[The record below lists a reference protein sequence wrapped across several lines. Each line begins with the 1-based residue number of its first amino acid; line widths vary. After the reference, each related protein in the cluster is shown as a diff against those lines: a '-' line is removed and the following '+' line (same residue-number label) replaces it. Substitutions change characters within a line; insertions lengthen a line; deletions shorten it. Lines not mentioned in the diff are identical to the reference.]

1 MNDNNHLPVWNLE
14 ALYADAESWEKDFA
28 RIEPLAKKFLAFRGK
43 LAQSP
48 EMLAAAISASD
59 DFDRLVEKVYVFA
72 HLKSDE
78 NTLINANRAK
88 VDRVSALL
96 AKLAPTQA
104 WFDPELLAIDND
116 KIEKFLQDKALKPYE
131 YTIRFILRRKQHSLS
146 EPEEKMLGVLS
157 DALGSSSNTFEILND
172 AELDFSKSV
181 DEQGKRIPLTHGNY
195 LTFLESA
202 DRNVRKKAF
211 GKLYK
216 TYRKFRNT
224 FASTLE
230 GNVKVHVA
238 EAQLRH
244 YDSALSA
251 ALDGDAIP
259 VDVYHN
265 LIEAVHSHLDAF
277 YRYITLRKKVL
288 KLDKLD
294 MYDIYNPL
302 LPACNKRYTFDE
314 AAKLVKAALA
324 PLGKEYGEILERAFS
339 ERWIDAPERKGKRSG
354 AYSSGCF
361 DSYPYLLL
369 NFNGTLNDVFTLA
382 HELGHSLH
390 SYYSRTHQ
398 SYHYADYEIFVAE
411 VASTTNE
418 ALLFEYLLKENRNDH
433 EFCAYL
439 YGHLADEIRGT
450 IYRQTMF
457 AEFEELIHSHCEKGT
472 PLSADL
478 LEKEYFKLNRLYYG
492 SEVKPSRLIALEWA
506 RIPHFYYDFYVYKYA
521 TGMSAALKLAK
532 DILSGKTDRY
542 FGFLSAGGSKDA
554 LDIMRDAG
562 VDLST
567 PAPVHAALDYFG
579 EIVDAMQKEL
589 EFSGNGLLD

>member
-1 MNDNNHLPVWNLE
+1 MTKNPALPVWDLD
-14 ALYADAESWEKDFA
+14 ALYSDISLWEKDFA
-28 RIEPLAKKFLAFRGK
+28 RIETLAKKFLSFKGK
-43 LAQSP
+43 LADSAQT
-48 EMLAAAISASD
+48 LAKAIQASD
-59 DFDRLVEKVYVFA
+59 DFDRLVEKVYTFA

-78 NTLINANRAK
+78 NTLLNVNKERA
-88 VDRVSALL
+88 DRVSALL

-104 WFDPELLAIDND
+104 WFDPELLAIPDE
-116 KIEKFLQDKALKPYE
+116 KIEKFLRSKALKPYE
-131 YTIRFILRRKQHSLS
+131 YTIRFILRRKKHSLS
-146 EPEEKMLGVLS
+146 EAEEKMLGILS
-157 DALGSSSNTFEILND
+157 DALGNASDTFEILND
-172 AELDFSKSV
+172 AELDFAKTV
-181 DEQGKRIPLTHGNY
+181 DENGKRVPLTHGNY
-195 LTFLESA
+195 LEFLESA

-211 GKLYK
+211 EKLYK
-216 TYRKFRNT
+216 TYKKFRNT

-244 YDSALSA
+244 YDSALCA

-259 VDVYHN
+259 TDVYHN
-265 LIEAVHSHLDAF
+265 LISAVHDHLDAF
-277 YRYITLRKKVL
+277 YRYIALRKEVM

-302 LPACNKRYTFDE
+302 LPDCRKRYTFDE
-314 AAKLVKAALA
+314 AKRLVKAALA
-324 PLGKEYGEILERAFS
+324 PLGKEYGKILDRAFA
-339 ERWIDAPERKGKRSG
+339 EKWIDAPERKGKRSG

-390 SYYSRTHQ
+390 TYYSKTHQ

-418 ALLFEYLLKENRNDH
+418 ILLFEYLLKKSRGDH
-433 EFCAYL
+433 AFRAYL

-457 AEFEELIHSHCEKGT
+457 AEFEEKIHACCEKGI
-472 PLSADL
+472 PLSADM
-478 LEKEYFKLNRLYYG
+478 LEKCYYELNQLYYG
-492 SEVKPSRLIALEWA
+492 PDVKANFLIALEWA

-532 DILSGKTDRY
+532 DILNGKTERY

-567 PAPVHAALDYFG
+567 PAPVHAALDYFAG
-579 EIVDAMQKEL
+579 IVDALKREIAL
-589 EFSGNGLLD
+589 CDGKIN

>member
-1 MNDNNHLPVWNLE
+1 MTKSSALPVWDLD
-14 ALYADAESWEKDFA
+14 ALYADMSLWEKDFE
-28 RIEPLAKKFLAFRGK
+28 RIETLAKKFLSFKGK
-43 LAQSP
+43 LADSATT
-48 EMLAAAISASD
+48 LAKAIQASD
-59 DFDRLVEKVYVFA
+59 DFDRLVEKVYTFA

-78 NTLINANRAK
+78 NTLLNVNKER

-96 AKLAPTQA
+96 AKLAPTEA
-104 WFDPELLAIDND
+104 WFDPELLAIPDE
-116 KIEKFLQDKALKPYE
+116 KIEKFLQCEALKPYE
-131 YTIRFILRRKQHSLS
+131 YTVRFILRRKKHSLS
-146 EPEEKMLGVLS
+146 EAEERMIGVLS
-157 DALGSSSNTFEILND
+157 DVLGNAANTFEILND
-172 AELDFSKSV
+172 AELDFAKTV
-181 DEQGKRIPLTHGNY
+181 DEKGKRVPLTHGNY
-195 LTFLESA
+195 LEFLESA
-202 DRNVRKKAF
+202 DRTVRKKAF
-211 GKLYK
+211 EKLYK
-216 TYRKFRNT
+216 TYKKFRNT

-244 YDSALSA
+244 YDSALAA

-265 LIEAVHSHLDAF
+265 LIAAVHDHLDAF
-277 YRYITLRKKVL
+277 YRYIALRKKVM
-288 KLDKLD
+288 KLDALD

-302 LPACNKRYTFDE
+302 LPACRKRYTFDE
-314 AAKLVKAALA
+314 AKRLVKAALA
-324 PLGKEYGEILERAFS
+324 PLGKEYGKILDRAFA
-339 ERWIDAPERKGKRSG
+339 EKWIDAPERKGKRSG

-390 SYYSRTHQ
+390 TYYSKTHQ

-418 ALLFEYLLKENRNDH
+418 ILLFEYLLKQSRGDH
-433 EFCAYL
+433 AFCAYL

-457 AEFEELIHSHCEKGT
+457 AEFEEKIHASCEKGI
-472 PLSADL
+472 PLSADT
-478 LEKEYFKLNRLYYG
+478 LEKCYYELNRLYYG
-492 SEVKPSRLIALEWA
+492 PDVKANRLIALEWA

-532 DILSGKTDRY
+532 DILAEKTDRY

-579 EIVDAMQKEL
+579 EVVDALKREIAL
-589 EFSGNGLLD
+589 CDGKAD